1 MEILNTNVGGIYL
14 WVYMLLIPASLI
26 ILWLANNWW
35 ETRQAIQK
43 CGGNRLLC
51 LFHTKGGQGYFKW
64 CLDEGGELTPAD
76 MKGYNKDA
84 RDLATKA
91 IGKIKAEKQEF
102 GWYAVLPD
110 HIVNVPYPLLS
121 KNPKAMARV
130 TEYVEDYPMPR
141 VTSNLATWNAKEYS
155 EVCSA
160 MAEAAK
166 DTGDIRA
173 IISEAAGIEEK
184 LGSLL
189 DIPQLIAS
197 MKLWQYIAVG
207 EGAINLILAYMIFD
221 KTGKIA
227 AQYGISALLQFLGIG
242 G

>member
-1 MEILNTNVGGIYL
+1 MDVLTMNIGGIYS
-14 WVYMLLIPASLI
+14 WVYMLLIPASLGL
-26 ILWLANNWW
+26 LWLFNSWW

-64 CLDEGGELTPAD
+64 CLDEGGELVPAD
-76 MKGYNKDA
+76 MKGYDKGA
-84 RDLATKA
+84 RDMATKA

-130 TEYVEDYPMPR
+130 TEYIEDYPLPR

-160 MAEAAK
+160 MAQAAK

-189 DIPQLIAS
+189 DVPQSLAS
-197 MKLWQYIAVG
+197 LKLFQYITVG
-207 EGAINLILAYMIFD
+207 QSAIILFLAYMIFD
-221 KTGKIA
+221 KVGKIA
-227 AQYGISALLQFLGIG
+227 AQYGISALLQFFGIG